1 MHLPE
6 RSFIFLRHAQTAYN
20 REGRFQ
26 GKIEVP
32 LNDEGF
38 KQAEAAA
45 NSLKDL
51 TISRI
56 IASPATRVIQTVR
69 PYALKQAIPLHL
81 ENDLMEFFVGEF
93 EGQEISAIRERLQL
107 SKEQS
112 WLSVLPEDADSWHDF
127 LVRVCQ
133 SVHSWTE
140 KYPKETL
147 LIAAHGLV
155 FRALTEALTGEP
167 RSCENASPHAFQQV
181 GGAWEVEPIVSSIVG
196 LGPITIA

>member
-81 ENDLMEFFVGEF
+81 DNDLMEFFVGEF
-93 EGQEISAIRERLQL
+93 EGQKISAIRERLQL

-112 WLSVLPEDADSWHDF
+112 WLSVLP
-127 LVRVCQ
+127 RRR
-133 SVHSWTE
+133 
-140 KYPKETL
+140 
-147 LIAAHGLV
+147 GLV
-155 FRALTEALTGEP
+155 ARFSR
-167 RSCENASPHAFQQV
+167 
-181 GGAWEVEPIVSSIVG
+181 
-196 LGPITIA
+196 